1 MLRILVNDAGA
12 LEDIAATGTLVDM
25 AAGIST
31 AIAFANVALSETSP
45 QAARD
50 FHDMIRRC
58 VDSPD
63 TWDVEQMRPH
73 VDRSVCA
80 LRLLLPE
87 EEGGVRDD
95 GGV

>member
-1 MLRILVNDAGA
+1 MLKIYVNDKGG
-12 LEDIAATGTLVDM
+12 LEEICATGTLVDL

-31 AIAFANVALSETSP
+31 AVTFANVVLAETSP
-45 QAARD
+45 QAALD
-50 FHDMIRRC
+50 FQGMIRRC

-73 VDRSVCA
+73 VDKSVCM
-80 LRLLLPE
+80 LNLLLPK
-87 EEGGVRDD
+87 EGGGHDD